1 MTMTERTKTQEEVA
15 IAGSFCK
22 TNRVEKHILVE
33 RTERILVLFPK
44 RVDKG
49 LLRKIIV

>member
-22 TNRVEKHILVE
+22 TNRVEK
-33 RTERILVLFPK
+33 
-44 RVDKG
+44 
-49 LLRKIIV
+49 LRKAYTRGKNWTNPCTVPKKGW